1 MKIKKFNEGGGMGE
15 FLKEGGAG
23 ADIITGGL
31 SAIYGATQLRK
42 ANREFEAARAAAP
55 SLETPSQYYE
65 NYRNA
70 YDSEIA
76 RMEQDSMQSNL
87 ASSIQ
92 ALQGAGGR
100 ALVGGLSNTVA
111 QQQSAQNKMLSQERA
126 VRLKAGSDLARAE
139 ERTIGRKYKEN
150 VRQQDMAQ
158 QAASA
163 ARQNVASG
171 LSNVATGVMFGG
183 LGQLGDAAKKGAQG
197 LAQGVKKGAQGI
209 KGAYQMARLNMAGD
223 GAPLGEAGNMDE
235 FVRNFRENYFLGDFN
250 IDNTPQEMTRNIQK
264 GLLESQKQFRPNI
277 NPFENLDSDQLL
289 TPSTLDLNAVAAQQ
303 KKELKTYNE
312 AQGLARQKSTRVS
325 GFGGTGEPTKTQ
337 QYILDNSQSFTGEG
351 VDPYYGTNDFGVPS
365 YPMNKQGGMM
375 TKGAFNHETNPIDIV
390 QNGVKVAEATGN
402 EYILNPEQAAAIA
415 KESSLARKLFR
426 QFEKNAKKN
435 K

>member
-1 MKIKKFNEGGGMGE
+1 MKIKKFNEGGDMTE
-15 FLKEGGAG
+15 FLKQGGAG
-23 ADIITGGL
+23 ADVITGGL
-31 SAIYGATQLRK
+31 QAIYGATQLRK
-42 ANREFEAARAAAP
+42 ANREFEAAKAAAP

-65 NYRNA
+65 NYKNA

-111 QQQSAQNKMLSQERA
+111 AQQAAQNRMLSQERGL
-126 VRLKAGSDLARAE
+126 RLKAGSELARAE
-139 ERTIGRKYKEN
+139 ERTRGLQYREN
-150 VRQQDMAQ
+150 VRQQTMAQ

-171 LSNVATGVMFGG
+171 LTNVATGVMFGG
-183 LGQLGDAAKKGAQG
+183 LGQIAEGAKKGAQG
-197 LAQGVKKGAQGI
+197 L
-209 KGAYQMARLNMAGD
+209 KGAYDMARLNLAGD

-235 FVRNFRENYFLGDFN
+235 FVSNFRQNYMLGDMR
-250 IDNTPQEMTRNIQK
+250 IDNTPQEMSGNIQR

-303 KKELKTYNE
+303 QKELKTYNE
-312 AQGLARQKSTRVS
+312 AQALPRQKATQVS
-325 GFGGTGEPTKTQ
+325 GFEGIGDLTKAQ
-337 QYILDNSQSFTGEG
+337 QYIYDNSQQFIGEG
-351 VDPYYGTNDFGVPS
+351 VDPYYGQTTFGIPS
-365 YPMNKQGGMM
+365 IPMNEHGGMI
-375 TKGAFNHETNPIDIV
+375 TKGSFNHKTNPIDIV
-390 QNGVKVAEATGN
+390 QNGVKVGEATGQ
-402 EYILNPEQAAAIA
+402 EVILNPEQAAKIK
-415 KESSLARKLFR
+415 KESSYARKLFK
-426 QFEKNAKKN
+426 QFEKNAKRN